1 MKSNEIMFTGKKA
14 FTLLEV
20 VISITIFMIILIF
33 LYKVLDDTKLTNN
46 KFETHI
52 YKKDEINH
60 LYKIFAEDIAESIG
74 EISISQDRDNNQ
86 MLIFRSNNS
95 FHQPFYR
102 NITYMISSNNN
113 LVRIE
118 SLNTF
123 TKEKT
128 PVEFYD
134 NSFIDILIENIEK
147 FVVIKKDDK
156 VIFIVKQKEK
166 KDMIFSTFIMEN

>member
-1 MKSNEIMFTGKKA
+1 
-14 FTLLEV
+14 
-20 VISITIFMIILIF
+20 MIILIF
-33 LYKVLDDTKLTNN
+33 LYKVLDDTKLTNS

-60 LYKIFAEDIAESIG
+60 LYKIFAEDVAESTG
-74 EISISQDRDNNQ
+74 TISISQDRDKNQ
-86 MLIFRSNNS
+86 ILIFESNNS

-118 SLNTF
+118 SLDKF

-128 PVEFYD
+128 PIGFYD
-134 NSFIDILIENIEK
+134 KSFIDILVDNIER

-166 KDMIFSTFIMEN
+166 KEMIFSTFIMED